1 MKVLNL
7 FLMIGM
13 LSLCVAAQTDYP
25 RQVNIAFT
33 YGVPGPDYV
42 APEKEGAQIYE
53 ARIPHYT
60 YAKNFKSFA
69 IQYKCWSLM
78 GDFALKPEF
87 YWELDPILLKGK
99 TREVSFHR
107 ISKYPS
113 LVKRYNAIRPSS
125 VNFLIYVEFDW
136 VDPLK
141 GIKTGPKWTTK
152 RIGFKV
158 KDINLGYQG
167 SRSAKNITTPTTLL
181 HWKDGVTTEVST
193 VAFTPRDRTDEEK
206 VKNILKEYTKYYSAL
221 DSGPNV
227 FIDVKWPEEVIDQ
240 IAIDYDKYEK
250 EGKDLDKQYD
260 DLKQTP
266 RVLKKI
272 DPNADMSMPFE
283 DVPKTAEPFKRGNVV
298 GLRSKGKTV
307 FESKEHYP
315 PEKLDKAGSYFAFP
329 LKNATEFERKFHIID
344 AAGKMVDV
352 GGHRRFFLVSKGETT
367 GTFALV
373 GWPDDLGNVYTSVKA
388 YYNMPSV
395 FSPDQFEKF
404 KRFDNSP
411 PAPGKGSGGLSFTF
425 RSYWFTFMRGKLL
438 IVDSRFRL
446 LSIKDVFIPSGQT
459 APKIGQSYIA
469 GGSYTN

>member
-221 DSGPNV
+221 DSGPNL

-272 DPNADMSMPFE
+272 DPNADMSLPFE
-283 DVPKTAEPFKRGNVV
+283 DVPKTAEPFQRGNVV

-307 FESKEHYP
+307 FESREHFAA
-315 PEKLDKAGSYFAFP
+315 EKLDSDGSFFAMR
-329 LKNATEFERKFHIID
+329 LKDSSEFSANTQIIS
-344 AAGKMVDV
+344 AAGKIVTV
-352 GGHRRFFLVSKGETT
+352 GGYTRFISVTKGT
-367 GTFALV
+367 A
-373 GWPDDLGNVYTSVKA
+373 PDTYWVVVNDDPNRDAQKSAKA
-388 YYNMPSV
+388 YYNLPRI
-395 FSPDQFEKF
+395 FTRTQFERF
-404 KRFDNSP
+404 QRFDNSP
-411 PAPGKGSGGLSFTF
+411 PKPSKGGGLIISFT
-425 RSYWFTFMRGKLL
+425 SYWYGLKRGKLF
-438 IVDSRFRL
+438 IVDSRFRV
-446 LSIKDVFIPSGQT
+446 LSTEEAYFTSGRAKPRT
-459 APKIGQSYIA
+459 GETYIS